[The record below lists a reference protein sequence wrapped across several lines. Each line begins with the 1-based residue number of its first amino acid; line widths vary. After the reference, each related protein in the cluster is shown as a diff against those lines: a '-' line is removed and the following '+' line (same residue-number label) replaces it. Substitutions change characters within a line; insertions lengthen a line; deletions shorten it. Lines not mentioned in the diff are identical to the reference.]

1 MDFFQIALVI
11 LLGLAVSDL
20 IVGVSNDA
28 VNFLNSSFGSR
39 VASRHV
45 IMIVASLGMLA
56 GVTFSSGMMEVA
68 RKGIFHPQFFTMPEL
83 IVLFLAVMFTDI
95 LLLDL
100 YNTYGLPTSTTVS
113 IVFELLGAAVAVSLL
128 KLATTG
134 RSLSEVLNYINT
146 GKALTIIFGILLSVG
161 VAFFAGAI
169 VQFFSRLLFTF
180 DYEKRLRRW
189 GGLWGGAALATI
201 TYFILIK
208 GAKGASFITPETLV
222 WIQEHTGLILVSSF
236 AVSAVL
242 MQILLLATRVNIL
255 KIVVLMGTF
264 ALAMA
269 FAANDL
275 VNFIGVPLA
284 GLSAYKVA
292 NATTDPLTATMEAL
306 AGPVRSNTLFLL
318 TAGVIM
324 VVTLWVSRKS
334 RTVSR
339 TELTLGRQE
348 EGFERFEST
357 GLSRSIV
364 RLVSAVLENTGRLF
378 PPSLRR
384 WATRRFDRSR
394 FRPTPA
400 ADGTTPSFDLV
411 RAGVNLMVA
420 SALISLAT
428 SFKLPL
434 STTYVTFMVSMGS
447 SLSDQAWGR
456 DSAVYRVSGVL
467 TVIGGWFF
475 TAMMAFTVSS
485 IFAAAMFIG
494 YGPAAAGIA
503 LLAAFLIYR
512 THHVHRRREADEQ
525 SLEVF
530 NLRKIT
536 DWAAATAVTVDHMG
550 TFLREVR
557 RVLNQGFDGLF
568 EQNRQTLK
576 AAREGQRRVQLW
588 SNIIA
593 ANIFKVFRLSRW
605 EEVERT
611 QRYAPTISSLQEISE
626 SVRDIVVRAHLHVAN
641 NHSGL
646 LVEQI
651 AELDQIRSALV
662 EILDHTSRSLRSKEE
677 PDKKTI
683 ATCNRELRKLV
694 NEFDQNQ
701 IMRIQANRSKT
712 RLSILFYSL
721 VWDSLKIAEQTT
733 YLFEVFNESLR
744 IEETLEERFPARPQ
758 TAPAPEPG

>member
-1 MDFFQIALVI
+1 MLFFQIAIVI
-11 LLGLAVSDL
+11 LFALAVSDL

-28 VNFLNSSFGSR
+28 VNFLNSSIGSR
-39 VASRHV
+39 VAPRHI

-83 IVLFLAVMFTDI
+83 MVLFLAVMFTDI

-128 KLATTG
+128 KLATAG
-134 RSLSEVLNYINT
+134 ESLSGILTYINT
-146 GKALTIIFGILLSVG
+146 GKALAIIFGILVSVV
-161 VAFFAGAI
+161 VAFFSGAI
-169 VQFFSRLLFTF
+169 VQYASRLLFTF

-208 GAKGASFITPETLV
+208 GAKGASFLSPETV
-222 WIQEHTGLILVSSF
+222 AWINTHTAVIFLISF
-236 AVSAVL
+236 ALSAVVL
-242 MQILLLATRVNIL
+242 QSLLVLTRVSIL
-255 KIVVLMGTF
+255 KIVVLVGTF

-284 GLSAYKVA
+284 GLSAYTVA
-292 NATTDPLTATMEAL
+292 AGSADPITTTMEAL
-306 AGPVRSNTLFLL
+306 RQPVRSNTGFLL
-318 TAGVIM
+318 IAGAIM
-324 VVTLWVSRKS
+324 VATLWVSRKARS
-334 RTVSR
+334 VTR
-339 TELTLGRQE
+339 TEVSLGRQE

-364 RLVSAVLENTGRLF
+364 RLMSALLENTSRLF
-378 PPSLRR
+378 PAPVRR
-384 WATRRFDRSR
+384 WAARRFDRSAI
-394 FRPTPA
+394 RPTPT
-400 ADGTTPSFDLV
+400 ADGKVPSFDLI
-411 RAGVNLMVA
+411 RAAVNLMVA
-420 SALISLAT
+420 SALISFAT
-428 SFKLPL
+428 SLKLPL
-434 STTYVTFMVSMGS
+434 STTYVTFMVAMGS

-456 DSAVYRVSGVL
+456 DSAVYRVAGVL

-475 TAMMAFTVSS
+475 TAMMAFTVSFT
-485 IFAAAMFIG
+485 FAAVLFFGRA
-494 YGPAAAGIA
+494 PAAAGIA
-503 LLAAFLIYR
+503 LLTGFIIYR
-512 THHVHRRREADEQ
+512 THRVHRKREAETN

-530 NLRKIT
+530 NLRKIK
-536 DWAAATAVTVDHMG
+536 DSAAATAVTVDHMG

-568 EQNRQTLK
+568 EQNRSTLK
-576 AAREGQRRVQLW
+576 DAREGQRRVQLW
-588 SNIIA
+588 SNVIA
-593 ANIFKVFRLSRW
+593 ANVFKVFRLSRW
-605 EEVERT
+605 EDVERT
-611 QRYAPTISSLQEISE
+611 QRYAATISSLQEISE
-626 SVRDIVVRAHLHVAN
+626 SLRDIVVRAHLHVAN

-646 LVEQI
+646 LAEQI
-651 AELDQIRSALV
+651 AELDQVRSTLV
-662 EILDHTSRSLRSKEE
+662 KIIDHASRALRSKEE
-677 PDKKTI
+677 PDQRAI
-683 ATCNRELRKLV
+683 ADGNRELRMLV

-721 VWDSLKIAEQTT
+721 VWDSLKIAEQATR
-733 YLFEVFNESLR
+733 LFEIFDESLR
-744 IEETLEERFPARPQ
+744 VDAPRTDPKTAPQ
-758 TAPAPEPG
+758 PAPAPEPV